1 MFKISFFK
9 LNSFTFVGLTAAD
22 SAFKMKPFVSYLP
35 FMSNSA
41 IYFTL
46 FSDIWKTSWRKEV
59 CAISVTIEIYF
70 GSYKVFRPIHWLF
83 VNCFF
88 QIFAEKSGHRRDSN
102 LNRQS
107 GRLVEHQTTI
117 SVTSWLNYLFHIG
130 PFTTMKICPIS

>member
-46 FSDIWKTSWRKEV
+46 FSDI
-59 CAISVTIEIYF
+59 
-70 GSYKVFRPIHWLF
+70 
-83 VNCFF
+83 
-88 QIFAEKSGHRRDSN
+88 
-102 LNRQS
+102 
-107 GRLVEHQTTI
+107 
-117 SVTSWLNYLFHIG
+117 
-130 PFTTMKICPIS
+130 